1 MDRYFSIL
9 SRARCLAFG
18 GLLALSACSASDLA
32 GNAAGGLVGGGR
44 AGEIARAAVGGA
56 ADTVQQ
62 MNVALSV
69 EQEYYLGRA
78 VAATA
83 IGRYGL
89 DPDELRQDYVRK
101 VGAAI
106 VALSDRLPAT
116 YGGYHF
122 AVLNTDIENG
132 LSGPGGF
139 VMITRGALLRCR
151 SEDELAGILAHE
163 LAHVSLKHGEGV
175 IRASPEWQQ
184 GIGTLFKVVGAAA
197 GANDQSIAPN
207 MVQLLSDTAKG
218 FAKALAETGYGKEA
232 ELQADREGSLIL
244 YSVGYDASAV
254 HAYLEA
260 NEGREAKSWDT
271 HPAAS
276 ERIAALEKVA
286 GEFGHGF
293 DGGVGLEARA
303 KRWAAFKAGQP
314 VSSVTAPAGEMPPAG
329 PIETA
334 PK

>member
-1 MDRYFSIL
+1 MERSKL
-9 SRARCLAFG
+9 RVAAFG
-18 GLLALSACSASDLA
+18 CLLSSCLLVAGCSTADLA

-44 AGEIARAAVGGA
+44 AGEIARAAVSGA
-56 ADTVQQ
+56 ADTTQQ
-62 MNVALSV
+62 MSIALSP

-83 IGRYGL
+83 IARYGL
-89 DPDELRQDYVRK
+89 DPDERRQDYVRK

-122 AVLNTDIENG
+122 AVLNTDLENG

-163 LAHVSLKHGEGV
+163 LGHVSLKHGEGV
-175 IRASPEWQQ
+175 IRASPEWAQ
-184 GIGTLFKVVGAAA
+184 GMGAIIKVVGAAA

-207 MVQLLSDTAKG
+207 MTQLLSDTAKN
-218 FAKALAETGYGKEA
+218 FAKTLAETGYGKEA
-232 ELQADREGSLIL
+232 EYQADVEGSLIL

-254 HAYLEA
+254 RHYLEA

-271 HPAAS
+271 HPPAS
-276 ERIAALEKVA
+276 ERIATLEKVA
-286 GEFGHGF
+286 AEYGGGF
-293 DGGVGLEARA
+293 DGGVGRKARDE
-303 KRWAAFKAGQP
+303 RWAAFKAGQP
-314 VSSVTAPAGEMPPAG
+314 VGSVTAPAGEEPPAG

-334 PK
+334 PR